1 MLLNL
6 LKNNFGLKVLA
17 VCLAVTAWAYFHLA
31 AAPGTTAKFDQ
42 TLAVPIVVTGLRTGY
57 QARYADKVA
66 TVVIEVPRNGTAV
79 KPDQVQAVLDVSDL
93 VDPGFHNVPVK
104 IVSPD
109 VAIRSLSPASVT
121 LSLDRLEERV
131 VPVSVDYVGDR
142 RSIALSYDRFHD
154 FERTIQLNY
163 LGTIKLVMGLLPA
176 MRERRAGHIINISS
190 IAGKN
195 ALPNG
200 AAYAAS
206 KWGLNGLS
214 YSVAEE
220 LRGHNIRVSVICPGS
235 TNTDLSPHAGKDTS
249 KMLQPDDVAHA
260 VAMLVTQTPQS
271 FVSEIILRPTQKP

>member
-1 MLLNL
+1 VLLNL

-142 RSIALSYDRFHD
+142 PSIGVVTPVVTPSTT
-154 FERTIQLNY
+154 TI
-163 LGTIKLVMGLLPA
+163 
-176 MRERRAGHIINISS
+176 
-190 IAGKN
+190 
-195 ALPNG
+195 
-200 AAYAAS
+200 
-206 KWGLNGLS
+206 
-214 YSVAEE
+214 
-220 LRGHNIRVSVICPGS
+220 RGVG
-235 TNTDLSPHAGKDTS
+235 TDLSRVTGVRVQIPIPS
-249 KMLQPDDVAHA
+249 K
-260 VAMLVTQTPQS
+260 PQLFDS
-271 FVSEIILRPTQKP
+271 MIRPTPSGASGEEIANVQVSPNLVHVRANFTSATTRAR